1 MLPESEIVVHLL
13 KKLLNL
19 TFIPLLV
26 FQYFFTVVL
35 RSLQDLDAGYVDGVL
50 MVDDTAVVSV
60 ESESSLKN
68 KPNHSK

>member
-1 MLPESEIVVHLL
+1 ML

-60 ESESSLKN
+60 EQIRELS
-68 KPNHSK
+68 